1 MMMRASVILVAC
13 LCLSGLADPIGVGD
27 TVEGVTLT
35 TLDGTEVNLSD
46 FVTSEENEGKIVVLA
61 SWSFKCPSGKPY
73 IPYHQELAA
82 WCEEQGVVY
91 LAISMYGEGQEK
103 VEKYVKEHSIEHT
116 LAIDEGCRVA
126 ETFDTR
132 VVNTAYV
139 INSDGTLSF
148 AGGLGSGD
156 NDPVRQAVLD
166 LKEGR
171 PVATSSTRPSG

>member
-1 MMMRASVILVAC
+1 MRWSVILVAC
-13 LCLSGLADPIGVGD
+13 LCLSGLADPVAVGD
-27 TVEGVTLT
+27 AVNDVVLT
-35 TLDGTEVNLSD
+35 ALDGTEVNLSE
-46 FVTSEENEGKIVVLA
+46 FVASEENEGKIVVLA

-91 LAISMYGEGQEK
+91 VAVSMYGEGQEK
-103 VEKYVKEHSIEHT
+103 VEKYVKEHGIEHGI
-116 LAIDEGCRVA
+116 AIDEGCKVA

-139 INSDGTLSF
+139 ISTEGVLSF
-148 AGGLGSGD
+148 AGGLGRGE

-171 PVATSSTRPSG
+171 EVATTSTRPSG